1 MKTVYSTEFK
11 LFALDRR
18 REGKGWGEI
27 RRLIRDKFNPD
38 PLPSRRAMQ
47 RWDKLDYEELSGK
60 LTNKVQKQTKK
71 DKDSVFIEATEAQL
85 HSLWRLRRL
94 DESIEYG
101 GWQQLFTL
109 LERILG
115 TEKFLR
121 YIDAYLSDRKRRPD
135 FPPSLDD

>member
-1 MKTVYSTEFK
+1 MKIVYSPELK

-27 RRLIRDKFNPD
+27 RRLIRDKYNPD

-47 RWDKLDYEELSGK
+47 RWDQLDYEELSSK
-60 LTNKVQKQTKK
+60 VANKAQMQVMMN
-71 DKDSVFIEATEAQL
+71 KDSGFAQAAEAQL
-85 HSLWRLRRL
+85 HNLWGLRRL
-94 DESIEYG
+94 GETIEYG
-101 GWQQLFTL
+101 GWQQFFTL
-109 LERILG
+109 LESILG

-121 YIDAYLSDRKRRPD
+121 YIDTYLSDRKQRPD